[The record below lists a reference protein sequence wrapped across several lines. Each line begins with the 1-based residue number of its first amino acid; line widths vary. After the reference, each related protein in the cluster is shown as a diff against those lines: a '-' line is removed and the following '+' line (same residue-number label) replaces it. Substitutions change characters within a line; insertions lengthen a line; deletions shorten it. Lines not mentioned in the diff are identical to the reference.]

1 MHTIRALGANHLGAS
16 AIALFQYFGAS
27 AIALFRSADA
37 FFCRRRPPTTTNAHH
52 LSQSAFL
59 PLQPEKSHCTVV
71 PFDFHTIG
79 QGVAAFWLAGP
90 NKYKYKCSYKYRCK
104 YKYNSKYKYELVKG
118 HLIAGFLFALY
129 IFSSFVSSRNCRPI

>member
-16 AIALFQYFGAS
+16 AIALFQYFGASAIALFQYFCAS

-90 NKYKYKCSYKYRCK
+90 NKYKYRCK
-104 YKYNSKYKYELVKG
+104 FKYNSKYKYKLVKG
-118 HLIAGFLFALY
+118 RLIAGLVFTLFLQFL
-129 IFSSFVSSRNCRPI
+129 CKL

>member
-79 QGVAAFWLAGP
+79 QGVAAFWLARP
-90 NKYKYKCSYKYRCK
+90 KKYKYKCSYKYRCK
-104 YKYNSKYKYELVKG
+104 FKYNSKYKYKLVKG
-118 HLIAGFLFALY
+118 RLIAGLVFTLFLQFL
-129 IFSSFVSSRNCRPI
+129 CKL

>member
-90 NKYKYKCSYKYRCK
+90 NKYKYNCSYKYRCK
-104 YKYNSKYKYELVKG
+104 FKYNSKYKYKLVKG
-118 HLIAGFLFALY
+118 RLIAGFVFTLFLQ
-129 IFSSFVSSRNCRPI
+129 FLCKL